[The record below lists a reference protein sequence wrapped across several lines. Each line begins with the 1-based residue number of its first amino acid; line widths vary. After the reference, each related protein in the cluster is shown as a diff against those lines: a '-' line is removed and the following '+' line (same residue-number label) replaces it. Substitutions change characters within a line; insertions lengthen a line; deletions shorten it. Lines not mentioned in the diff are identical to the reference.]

1 MNAPNRTNAR
11 PRPGAAPA
19 RRGSATMPA
28 TGAES
33 CRHIGVLFGLLLAL
47 AALLAHGSQNEAR
60 AQERPES
67 AVLDSAIVPASANWV
82 VLDATGTS
90 AWRPQGESLWRE
102 FELGEVL
109 PPGCEIETGPDGEVV
124 LVAGG
129 DQLVVAPHGRLILPE
144 AAPGQ
149 DRRLRHERGRILVHI
164 ESRKDRDVRVNT
176 PLLSLGIKGTNF
188 EVDVNTEHDSVVV
201 HDGEVQVTTP
211 DQADPVDLGAGEGLR
226 QPAAPGSRATRFTL
240 PEPETSGSANE
251 HGWRLGPTGT
261 IAPPEPGTTATQSA
275 PAGVEAQS
283 AGGQGSDRVQAAP
296 RREQTYLDWLDEL
309 ASSWAFVAIAAV
321 ALVILTIPV
330 LVLLHNLREQWL
342 GRTQAKGRRRSELV
356 RG

>member
-1 MNAPNRTNAR
+1 MNASTRTNAR

-19 RRGSATMPA
+19 RRGSATTPA
-28 TGAES
+28 TGAQS
-33 CRHIGVLFGLLLAL
+33 CRHTGALLGLLLAL

-67 AVLDSAIVPASANWV
+67 VVLDSAVVPASANWV

-90 AWRPQGESLWRE
+90 AWRAQGESLWRE

-109 PPGCEIETGPDGEVV
+109 PPGCEIETGFDGEVV

-129 DQLVVAPHGRLILPE
+129 ILPE

-149 DRRLRHERGRILVHI
+149 DRRLCHERGRILVHI

-188 EVDVNTEHDSVVV
+188 EVDVSAEHDSVVV

-226 QPAAPGSRATRFTL
+226 QPTDPGSRATRFTL
-240 PEPETSGSANE
+240 AEPETSGSANE

-261 IAPPEPGTTATQSA
+261 TAPPEPGTTATQSA

>member
-1 MNAPNRTNAR
+1 MNAPTCSNAR

-19 RRGSATMPA
+19 RRGSAMPPA
-28 TGAES
+28 TGAAS
-33 CRHIGVLFGLLLAL
+33 CRHPGVILGLLLAL
-47 AALLAHGSQNEAR
+47 TALLAHGSHKEAR

-90 AWRPQGESLWRE
+90 AWRAQGESQWRE

-109 PPGCEIETGPDGEVV
+109 PPGCEIETGPEGEVV

-129 DQLVVAPHGRLILPE
+129 DQLVVAAHGRLVLPE
-144 AAPGQ
+144 AASGQ

-164 ESRKDRDVRVNT
+164 ESRRDRDVRVNT

-188 EVDVNTEHDSVVV
+188 EVDVNAEHDSVVV

-211 DQADPVDLGAGEGLR
+211 DQAEPVDLGAGEGLR
-226 QPAAPGSRATRFTL
+226 QPTAPGSPATRFTL
-240 PEPETSGSANE
+240 PEPETPGSTNG

-261 IAPPEPGTTATQSA
+261 IAPHEPGTTAARSA
-275 PAGVEAQS
+275 TAGVHAQVRRWAHR
-283 AGGQGSDRVQAAP
+283 AGKLRPGVSRHTSVGSMSWP
-296 RREQTYLDWLDEL
+296 PPGL
-309 ASSWAFVAIAAV
+309 SS
-321 ALVILTIPV
+321 
-330 LVLLHNLREQWL
+330 
-342 GRTQAKGRRRSELV
+342 RSRLS
-356 RG
+356 RS

>member
-1 MNAPNRTNAR
+1 MIAPSRNNAR

-19 RRGSATMPA
+19 RRG
-28 TGAES
+28 TGTTPPTGSES
-33 CRHIGVLFGLLLAL
+33 RRRAGVVLGLVLAL
-47 AALLAHGSQNEAR
+47 AALLAHGSQNQAG

-67 AVLDSAIVPASANWV
+67 AVPPASANWV

-90 AWRPQGESLWRE
+90 AWRAQGESLWRE
-102 FELGEVL
+102 FALGEVL
-109 PPGCEIETGPDGEVV
+109 PPGSEIETGADGEVV

-129 DQLVVAPHGRLILPE
+129 DQLVVAPHGRLVLPD

-176 PLLSLGIKGTNF
+176 PLLSLGIKGTSF
-188 EVDVNTEHDSVVV
+188 EVDVNAEHDSVVV
-201 HDGEVQVTTP
+201 HDGEVEVTTP
-211 DQADPVDLGAGEGLR
+211 DQAEPMDLGAGEGLR
-226 QPAAPGSRATRFTL
+226 QPTAPGSRATRFTL
-240 PEPETSGSANE
+240 PESETSGSATG

-261 IAPPEPGTTATQSA
+261 IAPQEPGTTTAGSA
-275 PAGVEAQS
+275 PAAVPAQA
-283 AGGQGSDRVQAAP
+283 AGGQSINPVQAAP

-309 ASSWAFVAIAAV
+309 AYSWAYVAIAAV
-321 ALVILTIPV
+321 AVVILTIPV

-342 GRTQAKGRRRSELV
+342 GRTQAKGRRRSQLV